1 MRWPVK
7 ASRVYKFEP
16 KRDFQIG
23 ARRTSLLLIKRRQTE
38 VKPRQQQHAVDGR
51 CCAVEVAT

>member
-1 MRWPVK
+1 MRRPVK

-23 ARRTSLLLIKRRQTE
+23 AAALGHVNWNFRWFGVNR
-38 VKPRQQQHAVDGR
+38 A
-51 CCAVEVAT
+51 AVERKLR